1 MPDDAMFR
9 APTLSRP
16 RVEPL
21 PDEALSSW
29 LMRIG
34 AEHGLTL
41 EELAAEIGANP
52 HTLDCGATPEHF
64 ERVALRTR
72 VPADLLATMTHP
84 GLSPARSVAGVPE
97 AWAACRDCLEE
108 DAVRGAPFNIR
119 RAWTHPL
126 SGICHRHQA
135 PLLPVGQLDVDLV
148 GKAAMGEA
156 GEIWL
161 GVDSALEHVAAEERE
176 VLVEA
181 AHLVDCPGQG
191 GGEPLAVRY
200 REVADIVDAL
210 SVRMNVWMGPGPLLG
225 AFEMFWRKRSVRGGN
240 VEAPRGILAGLEA
253 AERLRFL
260 RVALRILG
268 PVDGRPFSDAGINAW
283 LADCLHLQPGW
294 AVRPRR
300 ELDPLAVVGLGL
312 PIRSFHDLSQRSHGW
327 SPAVRRRWR
336 LAGALRP
343 RQAIPIGVELTSH

>member
-1 MPDDAMFR
+1 MPVDAMFR

-16 RVEPL
+16 RIDPL

-29 LMRIG
+29 LVRIG
-34 AEHGLTL
+34 AEHCLTPL
-41 EELAAEIGANP
+41 ELAAEIGANP
-52 HTLDCGATPEHF
+52 HALDYGATLEHL

-72 VPADLLATMTHP
+72 VPVDLLATMTHP
-84 GLSPARSVAGVPE
+84 GVPPARSVAGVPE
-97 AWAACRDCLEE
+97 VWAACRDCLEE

-126 SGICHRHQA
+126 SGICDRHQA

-156 GEIWL
+156 GEIRL
-161 GVDSALEHVAAEERE
+161 GVDSTLEHLTTEERE
-176 VLVEA
+176 VLGEVSR
-181 AHLVDCPGQG
+181 LVDWPGQG
-191 GGEPLAVRY
+191 GGEPLSVRY
-200 REVADIVDAL
+200 REVADLVDAL
-210 SVRMNVWMGPGPLLG
+210 SVRMNVWMGPGPILG
-225 AFEMFWRKRSVRGGN
+225 AFEMFWRGRSVRGGN
-240 VEAPRGILAGLEA
+240 VEAPRGILPGLEA

-260 RVALRILG
+260 RVALWILG
-268 PVDGRPFSDAGINAW
+268 PVNGRPFFHAGINAW
-283 LADCLHLQPGW
+283 LADCLHLQPLW
-294 AVRPRR
+294 AVGPLR
-300 ELDPLAVVGLGL
+300 EFDPLAVVALGL